1 MLILCNLGRRRSLP
15 TFSWLYRQVCR
26 CCMHT
31 SDIRGNGNPHLAP
44 HRKYPT
50 RYATEVEREAEADT
64 ESQRKHNSV
73 ISAVCSGLRMMNKG
87 GEKPEKITTE
97 KRYGKMLNSSFAHY
111 ALRTDA
117 HASFRNSTYKYKLS
131 IKNTTVNM
139 SIISALFDIESLWQ
153 T

>member
-1 MLILCNLGRRRSLP
+1 MLILCNLGRRRSLR

-26 CCMHT
+26 CCMHA
-31 SDIRGNGNPHLAP
+31 SDIRVNGNPHLAP

-50 RYATEVEREAEADT
+50 WHATEVEREAEADT

-117 HASFRNSTYKYKLS
+117 YASFRNSTYKYKLS